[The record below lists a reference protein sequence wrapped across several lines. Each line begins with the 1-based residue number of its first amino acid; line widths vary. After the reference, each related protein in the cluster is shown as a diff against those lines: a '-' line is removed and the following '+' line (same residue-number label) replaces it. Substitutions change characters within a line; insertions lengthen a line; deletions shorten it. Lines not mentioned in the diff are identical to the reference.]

1 MREIAATILVGL
13 LGAIALTVAFVVP
26 LMLLRS
32 IVRYHLETEGLRVTL
47 LSYTLW
53 YARWAEIR
61 CISVVSGWEILRP
74 NFTLRLGT
82 KLRGPGV
89 RIKKRHGW
97 GAVLNP
103 GNADGFA

>member
-53 YARWAEIR
+53 YARR
-61 CISVVSGWEILRP
+61 V
-74 NFTLRLGT
+74 RLGDPSSELHAQIGHET
-82 KLRGPGV
+82 ARP
-89 RIKKRHGW
+89 W
-97 GAVLNP
+97 S
-103 GNADGFA
+103 ADQETTRLGCGSQPR